1 MTNSSED
8 GVAHCKSRISSRI
21 NSRAVAF
28 VPVRFTIQESS
39 IMLFNFS
46 PGVSIIVDDSS
57 QLLRAR
63 VLLTKKR
70 KKKVP
75 FLEPSLNR

>member
-1 MTNSSED
+1 MTNSWED
-8 GVAHCKSRISSRI
+8 EVAHCKSRISPRI

-46 PGVSIIVDDSS
+46 PRVSIIVDDSS
-57 QLLRAR
+57 QLPRAR
-63 VLLTKKR
+63 VLLK

-75 FLEPSLNR
+75 FLESLFNR